1 MSLKN
6 KVKRIS
12 ISLPPDLLYA
22 FDELTKSI
30 GYERS
35 RAVQIAMRNFIAS
48 YYWVRGQKSIIGAL
62 LVIYDH
68 EIRGIVDRI
77 IDVQHKYSDLITSSM
92 HVHLD
97 ERKCLEIIIVK
108 GVTSSVKK
116 LFEEITSI
124 DGIINIATNIVAA

>member
-1 MSLKN
+1 MNLKN
-6 KVKRIS
+6 RVKRIS
-12 ISLPPDLLYA
+12 ISLPPDLLHT
-22 FDELTKSI
+22 FDELIKSI

-48 YYWVRGQKSIIGAL
+48 HYWVKNQKSIIGAL
-62 LVIYDH
+62 LVIYNH

-77 IDVQHKYSDLITSSM
+77 VDIQHKYSDLITSSM

-97 ERKCLEIIIVK
+97 ERRCLEIIIVK

-116 LFEEITSI
+116 LLEEITGI